1 MTTVKQIIPSRLNIN
16 TCTFQPSLPSP
27 PSSAQSSPKLAPFN
41 IEIDAPLSPI
51 SPSDEVKD
59 DFVPKAVSGPR
70 RCNYCGATS
79 TPMWRHGPGE
89 YTNLC
94 NSCGV
99 KWRRGKILHSG
110 ENRHHLCKPVSPPKK
125 KKETQSPKITKRKS
139 EEELYWHRPPKRQAS
154 QPITPETS
162 PEPAQVVETVTA
174 QSLFESPSPVAKELF
189 PQAIQQ
195 HQPSRMEILTNEFAD
210 LLEQLPA
217 HRTAEFTTV
226 LACCFQPKL
235 EIAARNGIQVEM
247 TVLDIDED
255 TWDRLRAFVY

>member
-27 PSSAQSSPKLAPFN
+27 PSSAQSSPKLAPYN
-41 IEIDAPLSPI
+41 IEIEAPLSPI
-51 SPSDEVKD
+51 SPAEEVKEE
-59 DFVPKAVSGPR
+59 FVPKAVSGPR

-125 KKETQSPKITKRKS
+125 KKETHSPKVGKRKG
-139 EEELYWHRPPKRQAS
+139 EEELYWQRPPKRSAS
-154 QPITPETS
+154 QPVTPEAS
-162 PEPAQVVETVTA
+162 PEPVKVIERVPEPIKVDTPS
-174 QSLFESPSPVAKELF
+174 SLAKELF
-189 PQAIQQ
+189 PQPVLLN
-195 HQPSRMEILTNEFAD
+195 QPSRMEILTNEFAD

-217 HRTAEFTTV
+217 YRTAEFTTV

-235 EIAARNGIQVEM
+235 ELAARNGIQVEM